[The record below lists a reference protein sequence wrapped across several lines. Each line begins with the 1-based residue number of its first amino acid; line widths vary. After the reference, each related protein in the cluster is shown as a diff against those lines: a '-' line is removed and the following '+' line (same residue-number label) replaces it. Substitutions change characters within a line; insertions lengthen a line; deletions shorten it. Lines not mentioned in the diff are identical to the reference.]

1 MTKIS
6 KAAVLAVIDA
16 EIETNNKVV
25 FISAPDPKLEPDEIT
40 ALKKHVED
48 YRASDYTSVIDN
60 AIEKLAEMLGVT

>member
-1 MTKIS
+1 MKHG
-6 KAAVLAVIDA
+6 
-16 EIETNNKVV
+16 KVV

-60 AIEKLAEMLGVT
+60 AIEKLAEMLGVV